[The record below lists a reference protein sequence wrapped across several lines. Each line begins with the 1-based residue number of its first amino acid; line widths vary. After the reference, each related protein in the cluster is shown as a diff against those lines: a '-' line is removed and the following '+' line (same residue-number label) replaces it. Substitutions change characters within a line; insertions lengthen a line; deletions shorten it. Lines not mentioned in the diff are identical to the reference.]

1 MTEETQGT
9 EAGQALDSN
18 PQPAQPVSPSTEA
31 AQVAAGGEAT
41 QQPGQTEGQA
51 QPTVN
56 WQERLSRQQ
65 SVYAKQLNEV
75 ERLAQAERERS
86 KVLEAEA
93 NALRMQSMTVEQ
105 RGVFQAE
112 LAQKELEEQRQ
123 QLQQER
129 VAVEGQ
135 KNYQDWYWHYVSKGV
150 PEDRLRHCQDFGQMH
165 EAAFSYLSEKAAQAG
180 SAPAQPGAP
189 QPPPVGPGDRV
200 QTGGTGAPPSRE
212 FDRLRAEGH
221 RPGSK
226 EFRDYVKK
234 MRRSGSK
241 KLL

>member
-9 EAGQALDSN
+9 EAGQVLDSN

-65 SVYAKQLNEV
+65 AVLSKQASDAQV
-75 ERLAQAERERS
+75 IAQAERERS
-86 KVLEAEA
+86 QALQAQLDAKLMEGMTEQGRAEFQGKRERERLE
-93 NALRMQSMTVEQ
+93 VERQTIEQQ
-105 RGVFQAE
+105 RAD
-112 LAQKELEEQRQ
+112 
-123 QLQQER
+123 
-129 VAVEGQ
+129 VEGQ
-135 KNYQDWYWHYVSKGV
+135 GNYWQWFSIYVEDGV
-150 PEDRLRHCQDFGQMH
+150 PAERIRGCQSFGEM
-165 EAAFSYLSEKAAQAG
+165 ESAARSYWKERALAG
-180 SAPAQPGAP
+180 SAPAPAAP
-189 QPPPVGPGDRV
+189 QPPPVGPADRV